1 MTSAATTDD
10 TMTLHHAALYVSDL
24 EKTRDF
30 YTGVL
35 GMKEIARPVDFTFP
49 GAYVK
54 RGGAEVHVVVEIE
67 PDRTAQL
74 RQKWS
79 EEELR
84 IGYVVHFALRVDSLD
99 PYRRSLAERDL
110 QPVGGPRIRAD
121 DVEQIYLVDPD
132 GYVVELM
139 CFHNEATANRRR
151 TELAVSGEGVP
162 IAPGHKGC

>member
-1 MTSAATTDD
+1 MET
-10 TMTLHHAALYVSDL
+10 
-24 EKTRDF
+24 
-30 YTGVL
+30 
-35 GMKEIARPVDFTFP
+35 
-49 GAYVK
+49 
-54 RGGAEVHVVVEIE
+54 E
-67 PDRTAQL
+67 PDRTDQL
-74 RQKWS
+74 RQDWS

-84 IGYVVHFALRVDSLD
+84 TGYVVHFALRVDSLD

-121 DVEQIYLVDPD
+121 DVEQIHLVDPD

>member
-10 TMTLHHAALYVSDL
+10 TMTLHHAGLYVSDL

-110 QPVGGPRIRAD
+110 QPVGGLASEPTTLSRSTSSTLMGTSSSSCASTMRRPRT
-121 DVEQIYLVDPD
+121 DV
-132 GYVVELM
+132 
-139 CFHNEATANRRR
+139 
-151 TELAVSGEGVP
+151 
-162 IAPGHKGC
+162 APSSP